1 MRGTVLVAA
10 MLAGVAGLSAT
21 VLANGGPF
29 LVKYPAGDP
38 AAKGILARVDRS
50 LKPAGEEQLEVVS
63 EDLTIRFVPD
73 HLYGAT
79 PDADPVGEVTATYR
93 IRNPTSAAIQRD
105 FGFPILRGIYMSPFA
120 MMPVPDVN
128 VSVDGTNVQ
137 ARVISNSGIYG
148 VIRGRARETIEAGIA
163 NDDALKAKMAALAGG
178 GEAARDALEKYMSGG
193 KKWSASEAAL
203 FVEYASLVHT
213 APTTGVARASR
224 GWGQD
229 WYERDPGLVAAKQ
242 EAAQAVRMIGEL
254 KATQW
259 LSLIAGKFNPVAS
272 SAYEDIFSAWGGDI
286 RETSVDV
293 ATGKTRPRE
302 FTVSTQKNDR
312 VTWRGAFGDPTVYA
326 RVDYLGPTN
335 GLSEAEVGRWR
346 RVLKELPVVFT
357 FAPMNLLYYQ
367 ANFPAGSERTVT
379 VFYRQYPFHDTRGE
393 ESYQLAYVVH
403 PASLWK
409 SFGPINLSVHAPKG
423 VNLAASVALGGESGD
438 EQAASAPSGKLV
450 TTVVP
455 TTCRR
460 TVLADK
466 KGELLVGLRK
476 SEWKQAMAAVAKK
489 ADTARK

>member
-1 MRGTVLVAA
+1 MRGTLLVAA
-10 MLAGVAGLSAT
+10 VLGSVVGLSGT

-29 LVKYPAGDP
+29 LVKYPSGDP

-50 LKPAGEEQLEVVS
+50 LKPAGEEQLEVVR
-63 EDLTIRFVPD
+63 EELTIRFVPD
-73 HLYGAT
+73 QMYGAA
-79 PDADPVGEVTATYR
+79 PEADPVAEVTAAYR

-120 MMPVPDVN
+120 MVPVPDVN

-137 ARVISNSGIYG
+137 ARLISNSGIYG
-148 VIRGRARETIEAGIA
+148 VIRGRARETIEAAIA
-163 NDDALKAKMAALAGG
+163 NDDVLKGKIAALAGG
-178 GEAARDALEKYMSGG
+178 GEAARESLGKYLSGR
-193 KKWSASEAAL
+193 KAWSASEAAL

-213 APTTGVARASR
+213 VPTTGVARASI
-224 GWGQD
+224 GWHLD

-242 EAAQAVRMIGEL
+242 EAAQVVQMIGEL

-259 LSLIAGKFNPVAS
+259 LSLIAGKFNPAATA
-272 SAYEDIFSAWGGDI
+272 AYEDIFAAWGGDI

-293 ATGKTRPRE
+293 ATGKIRPRE

-312 VTWRGAFGDPTVYA
+312 ATWRSAFGDPTVYA

-335 GLSEAEVGRWR
+335 GLTEVDVGRWR

-367 ANFPAGSERTVT
+367 ADFPAGSERTVT
-379 VFYRQYPFHDTRGE
+379 VFYRQYPFHDTKGE

-423 VNLAASVALGGESGD
+423 VNLAASVSLGGERGD
-438 EQAASAPSGKLV
+438 EPVANAPSGRPWPV
-450 TTVVP
+450 GVP

-476 SEWKQAMAAVAKK
+476 SEWKQAMAAAAKK
-489 ADTARK
+489 VDTARK